1 MREPTRDA
9 PSSDQM
15 VRNTRDGIRM
25 KPAALGPNQHGVSA
39 FGRPMD
45 REAETSRSSHT
56 RGASI
61 DVSGVTVR
69 FAGTARAGPAD
80 QGTLAIEEVSFRI
93 EPQEIV
99 VIVGPSGCGKTT
111 LLKVV
116 GGLLQPS
123 RGLVRI
129 IQPGAAVPRVG
140 FVFQSDALLPWRTAL
155 QNVELAVRLAG
166 ESPRVAGT
174 RASQLMEDLG
184 LGDSRDKYPAQLSGG
199 MRKRV
204 ALARALAYE
213 PAVFLMDEP
222 FSALDANTRIHVGN
236 FFLRIVERFGQSVVF
251 VTHDIDEAVA
261 LGDRILVL
269 SRGPGR
275 LIGTFDVP
283 LPRPR
288 DYYKSRFED
297 GFRELQKGVFDLI
310 G

>member
-1 MREPTRDA
+1 
-9 PSSDQM
+9 
-15 VRNTRDGIRM
+15 M
-25 KPAALGPNQHGVSA
+25 KPTVLGQDAAGGAP
-39 FGRPMD
+39 GRIGEPGGTD
-45 REAETSRSSHT
+45 PSWASHT
-56 RGASI
+56 HAASI
-61 DVSGVTVR
+61 DVFGVTVR
-69 FAGTARAGPAD
+69 YAGAASAGQAH
-80 QGTLAIEEVSFRI
+80 QGTLAVDDVSFRVN
-93 EPQEIV
+93 PQEIV

-111 LLKVV
+111 LLKTI
-116 GGLLQPS
+116 GGLLRPS
-123 RGLVRI
+123 RGSVRI
-129 IQPGAAVPRVG
+129 SQAGAADPRLG
-140 FVFQSDALLPWRTAL
+140 FVFQSDALLPWRTAV
-155 QNVELAVRLAG
+155 QNVELAVRLAR
-166 ESPRVAGT
+166 ESPRVAGA
-174 RASQLMEDLG
+174 RAAHLMEELG
-184 LGDSRDKYPAQLSGG
+184 LGDSRDKYPSQLSGG

-236 FFLRIVERFGQSVVF
+236 FFLRIVERFGQSVLF

-275 LIGTFDVP
+275 LVGTFDVN

-297 GFRELQKGVFDLI
+297 GFRELARSVFELI

>member
-1 MREPTRDA
+1 VKPTVLGQDAAGGAPGRIGEPGGTD
-9 PSSDQM
+9 PSW
-15 VRNTRDGIRM
+15 
-25 KPAALGPNQHGVSA
+25 A
-39 FGRPMD
+39 
-45 REAETSRSSHT
+45 SHT
-56 RGASI
+56 HAASI

-69 FAGTARAGPAD
+69 YAGAASAGQAH
-80 QGTLAIEEVSFRI
+80 QGTLAVDDISFRVN
-93 EPQEIV
+93 PQEIV

-111 LLKVV
+111 LLKTI
-116 GGLLQPS
+116 GGLLRPS
-123 RGLVRI
+123 RGSVRI
-129 IQPGAAVPRVG
+129 SQPGAADPRLG
-140 FVFQSDALLPWRTAL
+140 FVFQSDALLPWRTAV
-155 QNVELAVRLAG
+155 QNVELAVRLAR
-166 ESPRVAGT
+166 ESPRVAGA
-174 RASQLMEDLG
+174 RAAHLMEELG
-184 LGDSRDKYPAQLSGG
+184 LGDSRDKYPSQLSGG

-236 FFLRIVERFGQSVVF
+236 FFLRIVERFGQSVLF

-275 LIGTFDVP
+275 LVGTFDVN

-297 GFRELQKGVFDLI
+297 GFRELARSVFELI

>member
-1 MREPTRDA
+1 VRQTALDARDA
-9 PSSDQM
+9 VAGAVGQG
-15 VRNTRDGIRM
+15 VG
-25 KPAALGPNQHGVSA
+25 AGGAGPLASA
-39 FGRPMD
+39 
-45 REAETSRSSHT
+45 HT

-61 DVSGVTVR
+61 DVTGVTVQY
-69 FAGTARAGPAD
+69 AGAAAAVTRRA
-80 QGTLAIEEVSFRI
+80 GTLAVDDISFQVRP
-93 EPQEIV
+93 EEIV

-116 GGLLQPS
+116 GGLLRAS
-123 RGLVRI
+123 RGSVRI
-129 IQPGAAVPRVG
+129 TQPGAAAPRVG
-140 FVFQSDALLPWRTAL
+140 FVFQSDALLPWRTAG
-155 QNVELAVRLAG
+155 QNVELAVRLAR
-166 ESPRVAGT
+166 ESPRVAAA
-174 RASQLMEDLG
+174 RAAQLMQDLG
-184 LGDSRDKYPAQLSGG
+184 LGDSRDKYPSQLSGG

-275 LIGTFDVP
+275 LIGTFDVA

-297 GFRELQKGVFDLI
+297 GFRELQKRVFDLI

>member
-1 MREPTRDA
+1 
-9 PSSDQM
+9 
-15 VRNTRDGIRM
+15 
-25 KPAALGPNQHGVSA
+25 
-39 FGRPMD
+39 
-45 REAETSRSSHT
+45 
-56 RGASI
+56 
-61 DVSGVTVR
+61 VSGVTVR
-69 FAGTARAGPAD
+69 FAGTRGAGGPAE
-80 QGTLAIEEVSFRI
+80 GTLAIEDISFGVR
-93 EPQEIV
+93 PQEIV

-111 LLKVV
+111 LLKAV
-116 GGLLQPS
+116 GALLRPS
-123 RGLVRI
+123 RGAVRI
-129 IQPGAAVPRVG
+129 MQPGTAAPRVG
-140 FVFQSDALLPWRTAL
+140 FVFQSDALLPWRTAV

-166 ESPRVAGT
+166 EKPAVAGT
-174 RASQLMEDLG
+174 RAAGLMDDLG

-269 SRGPGR
+269 SRRPGR
-275 LIGTFDVP
+275 LVGTFDVT

-297 GFRELQKGVFDLI
+297 GFRELQKSVFDLI

>member
-1 MREPTRDA
+1 VKPTVVGNLPRTGVREPGA
-9 PSSDQM
+9 GEPS
-15 VRNTRDGIRM
+15 G
-25 KPAALGPNQHGVSA
+25 AA
-39 FGRPMD
+39 
-45 REAETSRSSHT
+45 HT

-61 DVSGVTVR
+61 DVSGVSVR
-69 FAGTARAGPAD
+69 YAGAAREGRPSS
-80 QGTLAIEEVSFRI
+80 GTLAVDDISFRVSP
-93 EPQEIV
+93 EEIV

-111 LLKVV
+111 LLKTV
-116 GGLLQPS
+116 GGLLRPS
-123 RGLVRI
+123 RGVVRI
-129 IQPGAAVPRVG
+129 SQPGAADPRVG
-140 FVFQSDALLPWRTAL
+140 FVFQSDALLPWRTAV

-166 ESPRVAGT
+166 ESPRVVGA
-174 RASQLMEDLG
+174 RAEHLMEELG

-275 LIGTFDVP
+275 LVGTFDVA

-297 GFRELQKGVFDLI
+297 GFRELQRAVFELI

>member
-1 MREPTRDA
+1 VRQSALDARDA
-9 PSSDQM
+9 AAGAVGQ
-15 VRNTRDGIRM
+15 GLGAGGAG
-25 KPAALGPNQHGVSA
+25 PAASA
-39 FGRPMD
+39 
-45 REAETSRSSHT
+45 HT

-61 DVSGVTVR
+61 DVTGVTVQY
-69 FAGTARAGPAD
+69 AGAAGAVQRRA
-80 QGTLAIEEVSFRI
+80 GTLAVDDISFQVRP
-93 EPQEIV
+93 EEIV

-116 GGLLQPS
+116 GGLLRAS
-123 RGLVRI
+123 RGSVRI
-129 IQPGAAVPRVG
+129 TQPGAAAPRVG
-140 FVFQSDALLPWRTAL
+140 FVFQSDALLPWRTAG
-155 QNVELAVRLAG
+155 QNVELAVRLAR
-166 ESPRVAGT
+166 ESPRVAAA
-174 RASQLMEDLG
+174 RAAQLMQDLG
-184 LGDSRDKYPAQLSGG
+184 LGDSRDKYPSQLSGG

-275 LIGTFDVP
+275 LIGTFDVA

-297 GFRELQKGVFDLI
+297 GFRELQKRVFDLI

>member
-1 MREPTRDA
+1 VKPTVLGQDAAGGAPGRIGEPGGTDPLWA
-9 PSSDQM
+9 
-15 VRNTRDGIRM
+15 
-25 KPAALGPNQHGVSA
+25 
-39 FGRPMD
+39 
-45 REAETSRSSHT
+45 SHT
-56 RGASI
+56 HAASI
-61 DVSGVTVR
+61 DVFGVTVR
-69 FAGTARAGPAD
+69 YAGAASAGQAH
-80 QGTLAIEEVSFRI
+80 QGTLAVDDVSFRVN
-93 EPQEIV
+93 PQEIV

-111 LLKVV
+111 LLKTI
-116 GGLLQPS
+116 GGLLRPS
-123 RGLVRI
+123 RGSVRI
-129 IQPGAAVPRVG
+129 SQAGAADPRLG
-140 FVFQSDALLPWRTAL
+140 FVFQSDALLPWRTAV
-155 QNVELAVRLAG
+155 QNVELAVRLAR
-166 ESPRVAGT
+166 ESPRVAGA
-174 RASQLMEDLG
+174 RAAHLMEELG
-184 LGDSRDKYPAQLSGG
+184 LGDSRDKYPSQLSGG

-236 FFLRIVERFGQSVVF
+236 FFLRIVERFGQSVLF

-275 LIGTFDVP
+275 LVGTFDVN

-297 GFRELQKGVFDLI
+297 GFRELARSVFELI

>member
-1 MREPTRDA
+1 
-9 PSSDQM
+9 
-15 VRNTRDGIRM
+15 M
-25 KPAALGPNQHGVSA
+25 KPIVVGHAAAGVGVP
-39 FGRPMD
+39 GRGAGDGGTDPSW
-45 REAETSRSSHT
+45 AAHT

-61 DVSGVTVR
+61 DVSGVTIR
-69 FAGTARAGPAD
+69 YAGAARAGQAD
-80 QGTLAIEEVSFRI
+80 QGTLAVDDISFRVNP
-93 EPQEIV
+93 EEIV

-111 LLKVV
+111 LLKTI
-116 GGLLQPS
+116 GGLLRPS
-123 RGLVRI
+123 RGSVQI
-129 IQPGAAVPRVG
+129 SQPGAADPRLG
-140 FVFQSDALLPWRTAL
+140 FVFQSDALLPWRTAV
-155 QNVELAVRLAG
+155 QNVELAVRLAR
-166 ESPRVAGT
+166 ETPRVAGA
-174 RASQLMEDLG
+174 RAAHLMEELG
-184 LGDSRDKYPAQLSGG
+184 LGDSRDKYPSQLSGG

-222 FSALDANTRIHVGN
+222 FSALDAHTRIQVGN

-275 LIGTFDVP
+275 LVGTFDVT

-297 GFRELQKGVFDLI
+297 GFRELQRAVFELI

>member
-1 MREPTRDA
+1 VTPTAVGRDRT
-9 PSSDQM
+9 SDDAGGGP
-15 VRNTRDGIRM
+15 VGHG
-25 KPAALGPNQHGVSA
+25 AAEDVG
-39 FGRPMD
+39 
-45 REAETSRSSHT
+45 SSHT

-61 DVSGVTVR
+61 EVSGLTVR
-69 FAGTARAGPAD
+69 YAAAASAGEPH
-80 QGTLAIEEVSFRI
+80 QGTLAIDDISFRVR
-93 EPQEIV
+93 PKEIV
-99 VIVGPSGCGKTT
+99 VIVGPSGCGKST
-111 LLKVV
+111 LLKAVA
-116 GGLLQPS
+116 GLLRPS
-123 RGLVRI
+123 RGSVRV
-129 IQPGAAVPRVG
+129 IQPEAAAPRVG
-140 FVFQSDALLPWRTAL
+140 FVFQSDALLPWRTAV
-155 QNVELAVRLAG
+155 QNVELAVRLTG
-166 ESPRVAGT
+166 ESSRVAGA
-174 RASQLMEDLG
+174 RAAHLMRELG
-184 LGDSRDKYPAQLSGG
+184 LGDSCDKYPAQLSGG

-275 LIGTFDVP
+275 LIGTFDVA

-297 GFRELQKGVFDLI
+297 GFRELQKRVFDLI